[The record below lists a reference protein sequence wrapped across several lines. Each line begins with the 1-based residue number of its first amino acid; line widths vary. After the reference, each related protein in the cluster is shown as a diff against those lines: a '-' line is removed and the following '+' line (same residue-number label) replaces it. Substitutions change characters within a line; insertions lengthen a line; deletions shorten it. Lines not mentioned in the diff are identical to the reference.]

1 MPLRLDLAFPM
12 SDPSETGSSSQFH
25 FSGGTKF

>member
-1 MPLRLDLAFPM
+1 LDLGFPM